1 MPLAT
6 FTHSSLHRGAF
17 ITLEGGEGTGKTTQ
31 ARHIAERLRGK
42 GIAAVT
48 TREPGGS
55 PRAEILRDVLLS
67 GALKHLGP
75 ETEAIV
81 FSAARIDHI
90 DHMIDPALAAG
101 TWVICDRFADST
113 RVYQGNF
120 GGVDPAFLRRLE
132 HVTLN
137 GLQPDLTLIL
147 DLPPAIGLARA
158 ATRRGSEASD
168 RFESEGIAF
177 HEALR
182 QAYLEIAAAEP
193 KRCIV
198 VDAMRSEDEVAQAI
212 WDVITSRLLPDGEP
226 RIAEATPR
234 NLPSQEM
241 ASQEMAIQ
249 DMANGNVPSGNVP
262 SGDVPTRGP
271 KSPKSKR
278 RARTDRT
285 KSSDR

>member
-1 MPLAT
+1 MPLPT
-6 FTHSSLHRGAF
+6 FAPSSSRRGAF

-31 ARHIAERLRGK
+31 ARHIAERLRAK

-90 DHMIDPALAAG
+90 DHMIGPALVTG

-120 GGVDPAFLRRLE
+120 GGVDPAFLQRLE
-132 HVTLN
+132 RVTLN

-158 ATRRGSEASD
+158 AARRGSEASD
-168 RFESEGIAF
+168 RFESEGIGF
-177 HEALR
+177 HESLR

-193 KRCIV
+193 DRCVV
-198 VDAMRSEDEVAQAI
+198 VDATQSEDEVAQAI
-212 WDVITSRLLPDGEP
+212 WDVIMSRLLPDGEP
-226 RIAEATPR
+226 QIAEDKPQD
-234 NLPSQEM
+234 LPSR
-241 ASQEMAIQ
+241 
-249 DMANGNVPSGNVP
+249 DLPS
-262 SGDVPTRGP
+262 RGP
-271 KSPKSKR
+271 KSSKSKKQ
-278 RARTDRT
+278 RARSDRME
-285 KSSDR
+285 SSDR